1 MREKFNN
8 LSTRNKVLCIA
19 IPVIVI
25 ALLILLGVGLTNKN
39 TQDTKDVAT
48 TQNTS
53 STDYTL
59 DVESVVKDE
68 ADAVEETT
76 KVEPE
81 AAVSSAVDSVTS
93 TIEVMSPV
101 EEATE
106 MKTEVE
112 SEEVVSEQN
121 VIIENDEAAL
131 NSSSDDLYHS
141 WNKKAT
147 WTASNGVVIKINDA
161 WADAVLA
168 TGDGDLQAL
177 WADDPE
183 ADWSP
188 NSDFMNAVHEFVYG
202 DPVYKNGMDRYNPEI
217 VNVSDLPQVPTVS
230 TKQSS
235 ISVTPEFSAY
245 KEQWDRMLLFQGTG
259 NWEGS
264 TTLCQLQINND
275 FAGQVA
281 SGQGYMW
288 LVEKNSDGGFK
299 ISIYRNLS
307 ELSWDGL
314 LTVLKLITPDA
325 QAVYNAVYE
334 DVYVGCDIPSY
345 NAWYDI
351 PNTSSQIYVTDTTGL
366 GYMEYFFK

>member
-8 LSTRNKVLCIA
+8 LSTKNKVLCIA

-93 TIEVMSPV
+93 TVEVMSPV
-101 EEATE
+101 EETAET
-106 MKTEVE
+106 VE

-121 VIIENDEAAL
+121 VIIENEEAAL

-141 WNKKAT
+141 WNLKAT
-147 WTASNGVVIKINDA
+147 WTASNGIVLKINDA
-161 WADAVLA
+161 WAEAVLGS
-168 TGDGDLQAL
+168 GDGDMQAL
-177 WADDPE
+177 WTDDPE

-202 DPVYKNGMDRYNPEI
+202 DPAYKNGMDRYNPEI

-245 KEQWDRMLLFQGTG
+245 KEQWDRMLLFQATG

-264 TTLCQLQINND
+264 TTLYQLQINND

-288 LVEKNSDGGFK
+288 LIEKNSDGEGGFK

-325 QAVYNAVYE
+325 QAVYQE
-334 DVYVGCDIPSY
+334 I
-345 NAWYDI
+345 YDQCYTGKTQYLVAYDEYATI
-351 PNTSSQIYVTDTTGL
+351 GSSQLMTPTPAERGYVL
-366 GYMEYFFK
+366 FYLK